1 MIKRVLI
8 VDDDV
13 DFCQACANFLAAL
26 GYEVKGQNSEDGIIG
41 VIRGFNPD
49 IIFLDVVMKTQESG
63 FTMADEIY
71 ADTGLRSIPLF
82 FLTGYFKKATLAER
96 EEEIFRKWPNVKGI
110 IDKPVKPG
118 VLLELIR
125 AEA

>member
-1 MIKRVLI
+1 MIKKVLI

-13 DFCQACANFLAAL
+13 DFCQACANFLTAL
-26 GYEVKGQNSEDGIIG
+26 GYDVNCRNSEDGIIET
-41 VIRGFNPD
+41 VRAVAPD

-63 FTMADEIY
+63 FMMAEAIY
-71 ADTGLRSIPLF
+71 ADSTLRSIPLF
-82 FLTGYFKKATLAER
+82 FLTGYFKKAALAER
-96 EEEIFRKWPNVKGI
+96 EAEIFRKWPNVKGI